1 VSLRHR
7 IVSNIVV
14 TTLVYLTMIEA
25 RHGLVAGVIRP
36 YMPWS

>member
-1 VSLRHR
+1 MRLRER
-7 IVSNIVV
+7 ILSNIAV